1 MGRVKI
7 IAEVGVNHN
16 GSFDIAAKMVK
27 VAKECG
33 VDCVKFQIANP
44 EACISK
50 FAQKAEYQ
58 IANTGTNESQL
69 ELCKSFEL
77 PFDAFGKLKE
87 VCEKENVEF
96 LATPFDLDS
105 VNYLKQLKVDAYKI
119 PSGEVTNLPYLK
131 SIAAIGKPIYL
142 STGMCDLEEVK
153 TTVGVLKEN
162 GAKEITVLHC
172 TTDYPAKYEDVNLN
186 AMLSLKEKLN
196 LPVGYSDHTEGIIV
210 PVAAVALGAVVIE
223 KHFTLDKTMKGPDH
237 KASIEPDELRE
248 MVSVIRSIEAALG
261 NGKKE
266 PVESELKNINIV
278 RKSIVA
284 KCDINEGELFSE
296 NNLTTKRPGNGIS
309 PMRWD
314 EVVGKRAKR
323 DFRTDELIEI

>member
-1 MGRVKI
+1 MSKVKI

-16 GSFDIAAKMVK
+16 GSLDIATEMVK
-27 VAKECG
+27 VAKNCG
-33 VDCVKFQIANP
+33 VDCVKFQIVKP
-44 EACISK
+44 EACISR

-87 VCEKENVEF
+87 VCEKEKVEF

-105 VNYLKQLKVDAYKI
+105 VDYLKQLKVDAYKI
-119 PSGEVTNLPYLK
+119 PSGEVTNLPYLR
-131 SIAAIGKPIYL
+131 SIAVTGKPIYL

-153 TTVGVLKEN
+153 TTVRILKEN

-172 TTDYPAKYEDVNLN
+172 TTDYPAKYEDVNLR
-186 AMLSLKEKLN
+186 AMISLKEKLN
-196 LPVGYSDHTEGIIV
+196 LPVGYSDHTEGIII

-237 KASIEPDELRE
+237 IASIEPDELRE
-248 MVSVIRSIEAALG
+248 MVSAIKNIEAAIG
-261 NGKKE
+261 NGEKE
-266 PVESELKNINIV
+266 PATAELKNINIV

-284 KCDINEGELFSE
+284 KCGIKEGDLFSE
-296 NNLTTKRPGNGIS
+296 YNLTTKRPGNGIS

-314 EVVGKRAKR
+314 DVVGRRAKR
-323 DFRTDELIEI
+323 NFEMDELIEI